1 MIRNLTKLIAAVLVT
16 ATFAF
21 AGQAILRGKRVKPI
35 DKVTQKKISEEEQA
49 KLDTI
54 DLGAGCF
61 WCIEA
66 VLERVKGVKDVESG
80 YMGGKTKDPTYKDIT
95 TGTTGHA
102 EIVRVKFDSKE
113 LSFEKLLE
121 VFWELHDPTTLNRQG
136 ADVGTQYRSAI
147 FYHNEEQ
154 KKVAENSRAKKNKS
168 GKFDSP
174 IVTEIT
180 KASKFYAAEDYHQD
194 FFDNN
199 KTYGYCR
206 AVIWPK
212 LAKLGMLKEE

>member
-21 AGQAILRGKRVKPI
+21 AGQAILGGKRVKPI

-180 KASKFYAAEDYHQD
+180 KASKFYPAEDYHQD

>member
-21 AGQAILRGKRVKPI
+21 AGQAILGGKRVKPI
-35 DKVTQKKISEEEQA
+35 DKVTQKKISEEAQA

-180 KASKFYAAEDYHQD
+180 KASKFYPAEDYHQD

>member
-1 MIRNLTKLIAAVLVT
+1 MIRKAQLIIAGTLVT
-16 ATFAF
+16 ATIAF
-21 AGQAILRGKRVKPI
+21 AGQAILGGKRVKPI
-35 DKVTQKKISEEEQA
+35 DTVTKKEISKEEAA
-49 KLDTI
+49 KLETI

-66 VLERVKGVKDVESG
+66 VLERVKGVKSVESG
-80 YMGGKTKDPTYKDIT
+80 YMGGKTKNPTYKDIT

-113 LSFEKLLE
+113 LTLDKLLE

-147 FYHNEEQ
+147 FYQNDKQ
-154 KKVAENSRAKKNKS
+154 KSIAENSKKKKDKS

-180 KASKFYAAEDYHQD
+180 KASTFYSAEDYHQD
-194 FFDNN
+194 FFENN

>member
-1 MIRNLTKLIAAVLVT
+1 MIRNLIKIIAAVLVI

-21 AGQAILRGKRVKPI
+21 AGQAILGGKRVKPVE
-35 DKVTQKKISEEEQA
+35 KVTQKKISEEEQA
-49 KLDTI
+49 KLETI

-66 VLERVKGVKDVESG
+66 VLERVKGVRTVESG
-80 YMGGKTKDPTYKDIT
+80 YMGGQTKNPTYKEIC

-102 EIVRVKFDSKE
+102 EIVRVKFNSKE
-113 LSFEKLLE
+113 LSFDKLLE

-136 ADVGTQYRSAI
+136 ADEGTQYRSAI

-180 KASKFYAAEDYHQD
+180 KISKFYPAEDYHQD

-199 KTYGYCR
+199 KTFGYCR

>member
-21 AGQAILRGKRVKPI
+21 AGQAILGGKRVKPI

-102 EIVRVKFDSKE
+102 EIVRVKFDSKK
-113 LSFEKLLE
+113 LSFDKLLE

-180 KASKFYAAEDYHQD
+180 KASKFYPAEDYHQD